1 MSDRVPPLHIR
12 AQPSPRD
19 ADTLRFLLDAPIE
32 DGRGAVRLDTPGG
45 DAPLARALFAIKGMR
60 RVEVD
65 GACIHVRKDA
75 DARWDDMKAPIAA
88 AIRATLA
95 SAGRPLGEPPDET
108 DDSQDARLLAA
119 VRELLERRVNP
130 SIASHGGRISAER
143 VSDGAVYLRMSGG
156 CQGCAASQ
164 LTLRGGVERVLRA
177 ALPELRDIV
186 DVTDH
191 GAGASPFYARL
202 SGAAGPR
209 TSPIAGTASGTAQDG
224 CANDTPPDEALPLAA
239 RIRSYLEALAPSGAT
254 ISYGALAQAME
265 LSPPGAIAQ
274 VTRALEDTMREDAR
288 TGRAVIAAR
297 TVSRAS
303 GGLPGKGFFD
313 LARAL
318 SRGPRNGETERAFH
332 AREIARLDRAASTP
346 DPAVRHHTGK
356 RRDARA

>member
-1 MSDRVPPLHIR
+1 MSDTAPPLRIR

-32 DGRGAVRLDTPGG
+32 DGRGPVRFDASGG
-45 DAPLARALFAIKGMR
+45 DAPLARALFAIKGVR

-75 DARWDDMKAPIAA
+75 DARWSDMKAPIAA

-119 VRELLERRVNP
+119 VRELLERRINP

-143 VSDGAVYLRMSGG
+143 VADGAVYLRMSGG

-191 GAGASPFYARL
+191 GAGARPFYGDM

-209 TSPIAGTASGTAQDG
+209 TSPIAETASGTAQDG
-224 CANDTPPDEALPLAA
+224 CANDTPPDAALPLAT
-239 RIRSYLEALAPSGAT
+239 RIREYLEALAPAT
-254 ISYGALAQAME
+254 ATVSYGALAQTMG
-265 LSPPGAIAQ
+265 LSPPGVIAQ
-274 VTRALEDTMREDAR
+274 VTQALEDTMREDAR
-288 TGRAVIAAR
+288 AGRPFIAAR
-297 TVSRAS
+297 TVSRAG
-303 GGLPGKGFFD
+303 GGLPGQGFFD
-313 LARAL
+313 LARDL
-318 SRGPRNGETERAFH
+318 GCGPRDGEPERAFH
-332 AREIARLDRAASTP
+332 AREITRLDRAASTP
-346 DPAVRHHTGK
+346 GPAVRHQAGK
-356 RRDARA
+356 RRGARA